1 MACNLRTARPA
12 AEEQEG
18 NRRRLPRSVWHGY
31 CVCFRRRI
39 LNNKAAHIAE
49 WVMCAA
55 GHKQARGDGR
65 ETKKENRSIQIGCS
79 DWSECNYR
87 TWKSPGKSMVC
98 RLSARGFIS
107 NCTIQNCNPRNH
119 IAETVISY
127 HVLKDIVWC
136 AAQFFKVSICVR
148 NTISRFRKAYA
159 IYSTIPSKN
168 WLTSTDNALFKF

>member
-1 MACNLRTARPA
+1 MILRMEETVKTDIFPRVDKTAAKRRPQTA
-12 AEEQEG
+12 TQRNGSGLEA
-18 NRRRLPRSVWHGY
+18 RSS
-31 CVCFRRRI
+31 RMS
-39 LNNKAAHIAE
+39 E
-49 WVMCAA
+49 
-55 GHKQARGDGR
+55 DGLCH
-65 ETKKENRSIQIGCS
+65 ELKKLVASNMTLATS
-79 DWSECNYR
+79 WSECNYR